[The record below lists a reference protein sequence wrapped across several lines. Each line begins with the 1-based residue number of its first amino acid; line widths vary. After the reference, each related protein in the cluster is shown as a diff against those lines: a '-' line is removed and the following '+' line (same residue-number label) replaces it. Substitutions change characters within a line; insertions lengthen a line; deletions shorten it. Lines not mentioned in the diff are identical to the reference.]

1 MDCCPLVHLVQ
12 QLLMSNRSQA
22 HQPMRAD
29 CYPDLSQL
37 VAVNGTLLVGATA
50 LLSYVL
56 APAALLYAV
65 LGLWEHYCT
74 NLRDLTNCL
83 PLPPGRMGLP
93 VVGEMFHFFI
103 LVSTLSFFV
112 LFFFCSR
119 RARSG
124 IIYARELTLGGQGS
138 W

>member
-1 MDCCPLVHLVQ
+1 
-12 QLLMSNRSQA
+12 
-22 HQPMRAD
+22 MRAD

-103 LVSTLSFFV
+103 LVSTLSFLFCFSFV
-112 LFFFCSR
+112 VEEPEAELFMPGNSLSAV
-119 RARSG
+119 RAAG
-124 IIYARELTLGGQGS
+124 AE
-138 W
+138 